1 MSSRRFTPTPVINSK
16 IEIMRPEVTKL
27 LVEWRDGNRAALDAL
42 LPVVYDELRKLAEN
56 YINRERQGHTLQPT
70 ALVHEAY
77 VRLIGQDVPDFQN
90 RAHFFGVA
98 AHLMRQV
105 LVDSARKFRAGKR
118 GGGRKVSLDGLGI
131 DIGDDKADSP
141 FLALDDALQ
150 NLEKMDARKG
160 KILEMKYFGGLT
172 LDEIVEATG
181 VSKATVSRDLRSAE
195 AWIRVQL
202 QPGEK

>member
-1 MSSRRFTPTPVINSK
+1 MGSARLTITTMSQ
-16 IEIMRPEVTKL
+16 EVTRL
-27 LVEWRDGNRAALDAL
+27 LVEWREGNRAALDAL
-42 LPVVYDELRKLAEN
+42 LPMVYEELRRLAES
-56 YINRERQGHTLQPT
+56 YISRERSGHTLQPT

-77 VRLIGQDVPDFQN
+77 VRLIGQDIPDFQN

-118 GGGRKVSLDGLGI
+118 GGGNKVSLDGMGI
-131 DIGDDKADSP
+131 DIGDPSVNSP
-141 FLALDDALQ
+141 FLALDEALQ
-150 NLEKMDARKG
+150 QLEKLDERKA

-181 VSKATVSRDLRSAE
+181 VSKATVSRDLRAAE

-202 QPGEK
+202 APGEK

>member
-1 MSSRRFTPTPVINSK
+1 MQQ
-16 IEIMRPEVTKL
+16 EVTRL
-27 LVEWRDGNRAALDAL
+27 LVEWREGNRAALDAL
-42 LPVVYDELRKLAEN
+42 LPVVYDELRRLAES
-56 YINRERQGHTLQPT
+56 YIARERQSHTLQPT

-77 VRLIGQDVPDFQN
+77 VRLIGQDIPDFQN

-118 GGGRKVSLDGLGI
+118 GGGKNVSLDGMGI
-131 DIGDDKADSP
+131 EIGDPSMHSP
-141 FLALDDALQ
+141 FLALEESLQ
-150 NLEKMDARKG
+150 NLEKLDARKA

-172 LDEIVEATG
+172 LDEIVEACG

-202 QPGEK
+202 TPGDR

>member
-1 MSSRRFTPTPVINSK
+1 MSDVTLLLQK
-16 IEIMRPEVTKL
+16 IEQG
-27 LVEWRDGNRAALDAL
+27 DASAADQL
-42 LPVVYDELRKLAEN
+42 LPLVYQELRKLAASKMS
-56 YINRERQGHTLQPT
+56 RESAAQTLQPT

-77 VRLIGQDVPDFQN
+77 VRLIGQDIPDFQN

-118 GGGRKVSLDGLGI
+118 GGGNKVSLDGMGI
-131 DIGDDKADSP
+131 DIGDPNVNSP
-141 FLALDDALQ
+141 FLALDEALQ
-150 NLEKMDARKG
+150 QLEKLDPRKG

-202 QPGEK
+202 TAGEK

>member
-1 MSSRRFTPTPVINSK
+1 MQQ
-16 IEIMRPEVTKL
+16 EVTRL
-27 LVEWRDGNRAALDAL
+27 LLEWREGNRAALDAL
-42 LPVVYDELRKLAEN
+42 LPVVYEELRRLAES
-56 YINRERQGHTLQPT
+56 YISRERSGHTLQPT
-70 ALVHEAY
+70 ALVHGAY
-77 VRLIGQDVPDFQN
+77 VRLIGHDIPGFQN

-118 GGGRKVSLDGLGI
+118 GGGNKVSLDGMGI
-131 DIGDDKADSP
+131 DIGDPSINSP
-141 FLALDDALQ
+141 FLALEEALQ
-150 NLEKMDARKG
+150 NLEKLDERKG

-202 QPGEK
+202 APSEK

>member
-1 MSSRRFTPTPVINSK
+1 
-16 IEIMRPEVTKL
+16 MRQDVTRL
-27 LVEWRDGNRAALDAL
+27 LGEWREGNRAALDAL
-42 LPVVYDELRKLAEN
+42 LPLVYEELRRLAEG
-56 YINRERQGHTLQPT
+56 YIARERSGHTLQPT

-77 VRLIGQDVPDFQN
+77 VRMIGQDVPNFQN

-118 GGGRKVSLDGLGI
+118 GGGNKVSLDGMGI
-131 DIGDDKADSP
+131 DIGDPAAENSS
-141 FLALDDALQ
+141 FLALDEALQ
-150 NLEKMDARKG
+150 QLEKLDPRKG

-172 LDEIVEATG
+172 LEEIVEATG
-181 VSKATVSRDLRSAE
+181 VSKATVSRDLRAAE

-202 QPGEK
+202 APDQE

>member
-1 MSSRRFTPTPVINSK
+1 MGSARLTITTMSQ
-16 IEIMRPEVTKL
+16 EVTRL
-27 LVEWRDGNRAALDAL
+27 LVEWREGNRAALDSL
-42 LPVVYDELRKLAEN
+42 LPVVYEELRRLAES
-56 YINRERQGHTLQPT
+56 YISRERSGHTLQPT

-77 VRLIGQDVPDFQN
+77 VRLIGQDIPDFQN

-118 GGGRKVSLDGLGI
+118 GGGNKVSLDGMGI
-131 DIGDDKADSP
+131 DIGDPSVNSP
-141 FLALDDALQ
+141 FLALDEALQ
-150 NLEKMDARKG
+150 QLEKLDERKA

-181 VSKATVSRDLRSAE
+181 VSKATVSRDLRAAE

-202 QPGEK
+202 APGEK

>member
-1 MSSRRFTPTPVINSK
+1 
-16 IEIMRPEVTKL
+16 
-27 LVEWRDGNRAALDAL
+27 LVEWREGNRAALDSL
-42 LPVVYDELRKLAEN
+42 LPVVYEELRRLAES
-56 YINRERQGHTLQPT
+56 YISRERSGHTLQPT

-77 VRLIGQDVPDFQN
+77 VRLIGQDIPDFQN

-118 GGGRKVSLDGLGI
+118 GGGNKVSLDGMGI
-131 DIGDDKADSP
+131 DIGDPSVNSP
-141 FLALDDALQ
+141 FLALDEALQ
-150 NLEKMDARKG
+150 QLEKLDERKA

-181 VSKATVSRDLRSAE
+181 VSKATVSRDLRAAE

-202 QPGEK
+202 APGEK

>member
-1 MSSRRFTPTPVINSK
+1 MQQ
-16 IEIMRPEVTKL
+16 EVTRL
-27 LVEWRDGNRAALDAL
+27 LVEWREGNRAALDAL
-42 LPVVYDELRKLAEN
+42 LPVVYEELRRLAES
-56 YINRERQGHTLQPT
+56 YISRERSGHTLQPT

-77 VRLIGQDVPDFQN
+77 VRLIGQDIPNFQN

-98 AHLMRQV
+98 AHLMRQA

-118 GGGRKVSLDGLGI
+118 GGGNKVSLDGMGI
-131 DIGDDKADSP
+131 DIGDPSIHSP
-141 FLALDDALQ
+141 FLALEEALQ
-150 NLEKMDARKG
+150 NLEKLDERKG

-202 QPGEK
+202 APSEK

>member
-1 MSSRRFTPTPVINSK
+1 
-16 IEIMRPEVTKL
+16 MREEVTRL
-27 LVEWRDGNRAALDAL
+27 LVEWRGGNRAALDAL
-42 LPVVYDELRKLAEN
+42 LPVVYDELRRLAEG
-56 YINRERQGHTLQPT
+56 YIARERTGHTLQPT

-77 VRLIGQDVPDFQN
+77 VRLIAQDIPDFQN

-118 GGGRKVSLDGLGI
+118 GGGNKVSLDGMGI
-131 DIGDDKADSP
+131 DIGVPVADSS
-141 FLALDDALQ
+141 FLALDEALQ
-150 NLEKMDARKG
+150 QLEKLDPRKG

-195 AWIRVQL
+195 AWIRTQL
-202 QPGEK
+202 APAQP

>member
-1 MSSRRFTPTPVINSK
+1 MHQ
-16 IEIMRPEVTKL
+16 EVTRL
-27 LVEWRDGNRAALDAL
+27 LVEWREGNRAALDAL
-42 LPVVYDELRKLAEN
+42 LPVVYEELRRLAES
-56 YINRERQGHTLQPT
+56 YISRERSGHTLQPT

-77 VRLIGQDVPDFQN
+77 VRLIGQDIPDFQN

-118 GGGRKVSLDGLGI
+118 GGGNKVSLDGMGI
-131 DIGDDKADSP
+131 DIGDPSVNSP
-141 FLALDDALQ
+141 FLALDEAVQ
-150 NLEKMDARKG
+150 NLEKLDPRKG
-160 KILEMKYFGGLT
+160 QILEMKYFGGLT

-202 QPGEK
+202 TPGEK

>member
-1 MSSRRFTPTPVINSK
+1 
-16 IEIMRPEVTKL
+16 MRQEVTRL
-27 LVEWRDGNRAALDAL
+27 LVEWREGNRAALDAL
-42 LPVVYDELRKLAEN
+42 LPVVYDELRRLAES
-56 YINRERQGHTLQPT
+56 YIARERSGHTLQPT

-77 VRLIGQDVPDFQN
+77 VRLIGQDIPDFQN

-118 GGGRKVSLDGLGI
+118 GGGNKVSLDGMGI
-131 DIGDDKADSP
+131 DIGDPSVNSP
-141 FLALDDALQ
+141 FLALDEALQ
-150 NLEKMDARKG
+150 QLEKLDPRKG

-202 QPGEK
+202 TSGEK